1 MPYAI
6 MFDEDCDTDFCDR
19 VIPPLTRSTR
29 ALARVGDGG
38 RFVPAD
44 GAGHEIY
51 AASPELVLAD
61 GRGDPQGLNARNTNA
76 ANSTR

>member
-1 MPYAI
+1 MLARPLPPSMPYAI

-19 VIPPLTRSTR
+19 VIPPLTRSMR

-38 RFVPAD
+38 RFVRAD

-51 AASPELVLAD
+51 RDPERVLQTVEEILK
-61 GRGDPQGLNARNTNA
+61 G
-76 ANSTR
+76 